1 MHTEKGA
8 AEHCCRTA
16 PGVNNRSLA
25 SDLRVQRYELF
36 TRRRDRLPSCACA
49 HHSTR
54 RCRLSREHGD
64 DSVEEKSFLHQ
75 FVFLQRHLQ
84 LAVGCTLS
92 GRCAASCSCRQQY
105 SAVSVRCGNRVPD
118 FQMGADGSSYCS
130 RLHHRN
136 QAHEV
141 LKTEL
146 GTHGMKVDQK
156 EGFSYEVLLR
166 LYACSAYTVAYT
178 L

>member
-25 SDLRVQRYELF
+25 SDLRGQRYELF
-36 TRRRDRLPSCACA
+36 TRRRDRLPSCACG

-64 DSVEEKSFLHQ
+64 DSVEEKS
-75 FVFLQRHLQ
+75 
-84 LAVGCTLS
+84 LS

-118 FQMGADGSSYCS
+118 FQMGVDGSSYCS

-141 LKTEL
+141 LKTEH

>member
-36 TRRRDRLPSCACA
+36 TRRRDRLPSCACG

-54 RCRLSREHGD
+54 RCR
-64 DSVEEKSFLHQ
+64 HQ

-130 RLHHRN
+130 RRHHRN

-156 EGFSYEVLLR
+156 EGFQGLR
-166 LYACSAYTVAYT
+166 R
-178 L
+178 